1 MEENFTW
8 TFGKKLV
15 MQAKLEKFDE
25 TRPVHMFVDCNVFNG
40 TQRVFINV
48 NKNQRF
54 EFATQDGKPL
64 EFDFKLSAD
73 GKIDMSFEFPDSV
86 SPAQLGVSDDSRQL
100 ALALKT
106 ITFTQE

>member
-1 MEENFTW
+1 VEENFTW

-64 EFDFKLSAD
+64 EFDFKLPSD
-73 GKIDMSFEFPDSV
+73 GIIDVDFELPDAV
-86 SPAQLGVSDDSRQL
+86 SPMQLGISGDPRQL